1 MLFLLLVFPPEFF
14 TLFPFPFASEREF
27 SHPPQMTHPPIP
39 TSPHFT
45 APSLG
50 YPPSLGHQ
58 VSIGLGS
65 SSPIEAR
72 QSSSL
77 LHICQGPWASPCM
90 FFGCSHGSR
99 LVGTVGFPMV
109 VAITFSSF
117 NPSSNSSIGVS
128 NLSPMVGCNSLH
140 LCQSASR
147 RASQRT
153 AMLGPCLK
161 AQYSISNSVRVC
173 SPPME

>member
-1 MLFLLLVFPPEFF
+1 MFGFLIIYFKFYSSLLLYTDKLLNSFKYFLKNYF
-14 TLFPFPFASEREF
+14 IYLHSK
-27 SHPPQMTHPPIP
+27 SCSSSWSSPQSS
-39 TSPHFT
+39 SPYF
-45 APSLG
+45 
-50 YPPSLGHQ
+50 PSLGHQ

-161 AQYSISNSVRVC
+161 IGYAS
-173 SPPME
+173 